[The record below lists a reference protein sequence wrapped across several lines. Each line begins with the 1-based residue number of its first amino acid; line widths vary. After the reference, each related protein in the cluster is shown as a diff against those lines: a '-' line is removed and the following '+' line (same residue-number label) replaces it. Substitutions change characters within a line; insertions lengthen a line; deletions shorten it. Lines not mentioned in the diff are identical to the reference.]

1 MKRQIVGVLKR
12 CARSLPV
19 VVALLLGVPISGGK
33 SFSQQPANV
42 NTKAAGLVE
51 IAAAPGQTWET
62 GVGGRRAQRGRTE
75 AQAEP
80 GVPGEF
86 DFYLLSLSWSP
97 GFCATHRGGSECGR
111 RLGFVVHGMWPQ
123 YGAGD
128 YPVNCSDAPGPAN
141 PQAYTDIIPTASLVE
156 HEWKKHGTC
165 SGMTANAYFAA
176 IRKAFAGV
184 RIPDGIGAGR
194 DAGWVA
200 PERLLEGFAKA
211 NPGFPAGS
219 FVLSCG
225 NNRLTAIEV
234 CLSKDLQPQR
244 CRGGWSCRA
253 NVIEVTPR

>member
-1 MKRQIVGVLKR
+1 MAGLVL
-12 CARSLPV
+12 V
-19 VVALLLGVPISGGK
+19 LLISGGK
-33 SFSQQPANV
+33 SFSQQPANAKSNAV
-42 NTKAAGLVE
+42 ELVKVAAV
-51 IAAAPGQTWET
+51 PGQTWEPGT
-62 GVGGRRAQRGRTE
+62 RGRKSQRRYAE
-75 AQAEP
+75 AQATT

-123 YGAGD
+123 YGGGD

-141 PQAYTDIIPTASLVE
+141 PRAYTDMIPTASLVE

-165 SGMTANAYFAA
+165 SGLTANAYFAA

-184 RIPDGIGAGR
+184 RIPVGIGTGR

-200 PERLLEGFAKA
+200 PERLLEAFAKA
-211 NPGFPAGS
+211 NPGYPEGS

-225 NNRLTAIEV
+225 SNRLTAIEV

-244 CRGGWSCRA
+244 CRGVWSCRA
-253 NVIEVTPR
+253 DVIEVTAR

>member
-1 MKRQIVGVLKR
+1 LKRQIVGVFKR
-12 CARSLPV
+12 CAWSLPV
-19 VVALLLGVPISGGK
+19 LAGLLLVLLISGGK
-33 SFSQQPANV
+33 SFSQQPANA
-42 NTKAAGLVE
+42 NTNAAELLKVS
-51 IAAAPGQTWET
+51 ATPGQTWEPGT
-62 GVGGRRAQRGRTE
+62 RGRKSQRRYAE
-75 AQAEP
+75 AQATT

-123 YGAGD
+123 YGGGD

-141 PQAYTDIIPTASLVE
+141 PRAYTDMIPTASLVE

-165 SGMTANAYFAA
+165 SGMTANAYFTA

-184 RIPDGIGAGR
+184 RIPAGIGTGR

-200 PERLLEGFAKA
+200 PERLLEAFAKA
-211 NPGFPAGS
+211 NPGYPEGS

-225 NNRLTAIEV
+225 DNRLTAIEV

-244 CRGGWSCRA
+244 CRGVWSCRA
-253 NVIEVTPR
+253 DVIEVTAR